1 MANVK
6 KSVPFNPEILEEEL
20 AEKGMSLN
28 ELAFQIAK
36 KNNITKQAEMTSLR
50 RYKRNKEIS
59 LSALEDI
66 GEILDLD
73 PNIFRKKEIT
83 SVYKWRENQIRPAN
97 DSDQT
102 YQRYLERSEAEDQ
115 LNITGLI
122 NKESLDSF
130 LSTTPFYIEIQ
141 KMDELHHDYYLYLLS
156 IEIQRL
162 MYIAINTE
170 VKRERVEIQGKTT
183 RIEERFKVI
192 NKPKDSLPHPEDYYV
207 SKKR

>member
-6 KSVPFNPEILEEEL
+6 KSVPFKPEILERIL
-20 AEKGMSLN
+20 TEKKMSLN
-28 ELAFQIAK
+28 ELALQIAE
-36 KNNITKQAEMTSLR
+36 KNMVTKESEMTSLR
-50 RYKRNKEIS
+50 RYKRTREIS

-66 GEILDLD
+66 GQILDLD
-73 PNIFRKKEIT
+73 PNIFRGKEIT
-83 SVYKWRENQIRPAN
+83 RVHKWRENQIRPAN

-102 YQRYLERSEAEDQ
+102 YQRYLERSEAEEK

-122 NKESLDSF
+122 DKEALDLF
-130 LSTTPFYIEIQ
+130 LSTTPFSMEIQ

-162 MYIAINTE
+162 MIVARNTNVE
-170 VKRERVEIQGKTT
+170 RERVEIQGKTV

-192 NKPKDSLPHPEDYYV
+192 SKPEKELPHPEDYYV
-207 SKKR
+207 CKKG